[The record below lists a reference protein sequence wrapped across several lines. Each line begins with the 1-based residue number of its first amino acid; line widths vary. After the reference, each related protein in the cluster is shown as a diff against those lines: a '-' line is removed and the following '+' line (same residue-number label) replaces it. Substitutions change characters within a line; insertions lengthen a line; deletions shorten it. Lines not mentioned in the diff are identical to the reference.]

1 MTVNIQM
8 KLTITK
14 LEHATGAAITVVQEF
29 QMEVGDKNIQLKI
42 KVYWWERFN
51 AKETCDVNLVASL

>member
-42 KVYWWERFN
+42 KVY
-51 AKETCDVNLVASL
+51 